1 MRWRWAAVAP
11 LLLLLGACG
20 SGGGYLP
27 RETPPDPPNI
37 PTRNPYRSGAGG
49 PEQTP
54 PAQPRP
60 AAQGSEVTAEPL
72 SSGSTARNLTVVDGG
87 RYAVQRGDTVFG
99 IARKF
104 EVPLRSVIDANA
116 LQPPYTLRVGQTVQ
130 VPSQKIHVVEP
141 GNTVYGISR
150 AYGVD
155 LSELVR
161 LNDIPQPYTIAV
173 GQRLVLPTASG
184 SQSAAVPL
192 RAPEPEAGL
201 DAEEPSRAPTTSETA
216 PATTVPQGQPAPTA
230 TPELPEVAMPAA
242 IPTPPARSGGKFA
255 WPLEGKVISPYGPT
269 TDGLHNDGINIEAP
283 SGAPIRAAENGVV
296 AYVGN
301 ELRGFGNLL
310 LIKHADGWVTAYAH
324 TQSFLVKR
332 GDRVTRGQEV
342 ARVGRSGN
350 VDRPQL
356 HFEIRKGS
364 RAIDPAEMLGPQQS
378 AR

>member
-1 MRWRWAAVAP
+1 M
-11 LLLLLGACG
+11 
-20 SGGGYLP
+20 
-27 RETPPDPPNI
+27 
-37 PTRNPYRSGAGG
+37 
-49 PEQTP
+49 
-54 PAQPRP
+54 
-60 AAQGSEVTAEPL
+60 
-72 SSGSTARNLTVVDGG
+72 
-87 RYAVQRGDTVFG
+87 QRGGSVFG

-104 EVPLRSVIDANA
+104 GVPLRSVIDANG
-116 LQPPYTLRVGQTVQ
+116 LQPPYTLRVGQAIQ

-150 AYGVD
+150 IYGVD

-161 LNDIPQPYTIAV
+161 LNEINAPYTIAV

-184 SQSAAVPL
+184 TKSAA
-192 RAPEPEAGL
+192 APQSSLEPEATL
-201 DAEEPSRAPTTSETA
+201 DTEQPSRAPTTGETA
-216 PATTVPQGQPAPTA
+216 PATTAPQQTQPAAKA
-230 TPELPEVAMPAA
+230 TPELSEVAVPAA

-255 WPLEGKVISPYGPT
+255 WPLEGKVLSPYGPT

-364 RAIDPAEMLGPQQS
+364 RAIDPSEMLGPQQS